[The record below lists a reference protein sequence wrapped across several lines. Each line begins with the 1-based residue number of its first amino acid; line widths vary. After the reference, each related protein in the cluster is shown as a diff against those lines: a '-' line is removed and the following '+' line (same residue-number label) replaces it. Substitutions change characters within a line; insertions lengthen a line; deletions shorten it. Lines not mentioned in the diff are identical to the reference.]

1 MRSRGLLA
9 AALLVSAAACGARS
23 PLRDPDGASVGAG
36 GSSATATSA
45 TATSV
50 TTGGPGPGGGP
61 SFACPALLS
70 VEPAVEVPT
79 FDGAAAAR
87 DPLLQ
92 LLGTGGVL
100 ALVRGEATNTPDSL
114 PGPVAAV
121 RLEPWALW
129 PPTLHPSKMIYP
141 IGGAGPFV
149 SGVEPE
155 GTFALGVE
163 RSPAANPKGCGID
176 AVFGISL
183 DAPGQDIVVP
193 SVDATCDDAP
203 VVIATAGDGTHLVA
217 GDFRVNAG
225 GPGSRALRT
234 ALLDKSGG
242 LLSSLDP
249 HCASTRFVGDTL
261 PIGDGLLFVHS
272 SSDGGS
278 CSSSPELQGPAR
290 RLVLHRFN
298 ISGADTESE
307 YTGSDDMV
315 YARLLPGKTNPWLI
329 FRESGASAEV
339 QPPGMA
345 LPVGLQGGSGSAFP
359 ITEPGAGQMAVA
371 ALGFGLVV
379 ATVDAI
385 DPSTPTIFL
394 RVYSS
399 AGLITAEVSFST
411 NGAWHNGDRLTL
423 IASPDST
430 SFLVGWTGFK
440 STPGTAL
447 FVRRFD
453 CVIHE

>member
-1 MRSRGLLA
+1 MF
-9 AALLVSAAACGARS
+9 
-23 PLRDPDGASVGAG
+23 DG
-36 GSSATATSA
+36 ATAT
-45 TATSV
+45 
-50 TTGGPGPGGGP
+50 
-61 SFACPALLS
+61 
-70 VEPAVEVPT
+70 
-79 FDGAAAAR
+79 R

-92 LLGTGGVL
+92 LLGTGDVL
-100 ALVRGEATNTPDSL
+100 ALVRGEAMNTPDSL
-114 PGPVAAV
+114 PSTVAAV

-129 PPTLHPSKMIYP
+129 PPTLHPPKLIYQP
-141 IGGAGPFV
+141 GGTRPFV
-149 SGVEPE
+149 SSVEPE

-163 RSPAANPKGCGID
+163 RFPAAGPKGCGID

-203 VVIATAGDGTHLVA
+203 VVIVTAGDGTHLVA
-217 GDFRVNAG
+217 NDFRVNAS
-225 GPGSRALRT
+225 GPGSRALRPV
-234 ALLDKSGG
+234 LLDKNGG
-242 LLSSLDP
+242 LLSALDP
-249 HCASTRFVGDTL
+249 HCALTHFVGDAL
-261 PIGDGLLFVHS
+261 RIEDGLLFVHS

-290 RLVLHRFN
+290 SLVLHRFN

-307 YTGSDDMV
+307 YTGMDDMV
-315 YARLLPGKTNPWLI
+315 YARLLPGKPYPWLV
-329 FRESGASAEV
+329 FRESGASALV

-345 LPVGLQGGSGSAFP
+345 LPIGLHGGSGSAFP
-359 ITEPGAGQMAVA
+359 ITEAGAGQMAVA
-371 ALGFGLVV
+371 ALGGGLVV
-379 ATVDAI
+379 ATVDTL
-385 DPSTPTIFL
+385 DPSAPTIIL

-399 AGLITAEVSFST
+399 AGLITAETAFST

-430 SFLVGWTGFK
+430 SFLVGWTGLK

-453 CVIHE
+453 CVSHE